1 MDYPWIIHGYI
12 HGHIHGY
19 TMDYPWIIHGLSM
32 DISWIYPWII
42 HKILTQNDRNLFGH
56 NFHHMAPNH
65 ALLPI
70 KMSVVSLRIFL
81 VFTKSCPSWPPG
93 PRPRPRAQIWVE
105 NLSKKHKTSIGF
117 ASNGPKWDFINMDPL
132 IICWAT
138 FLV

>member
-1 MDYPWIIHGYI
+1 MHGLPIYI
-12 HGHIHGY
+12 HGLPVYI
-19 TMDYPWIIHGLSM
+19 PGLP
-32 DISWIYPWII
+32 IYKPGLPIYI
-42 HKILTQNDRNLFGH
+42 PGLPVYLSKILTQNDQNLFGH
-56 NFHHMAPNH
+56 NLHHMAPNH

-105 NLSKKHKTSIGF
+105 NLSKNHKTSLGF